1 MAEIYFPPVSFLFSV
16 EMLDNTTGGSRLEA
30 GFQEVSGI
38 SVEMQTDKI
47 PEGGQNLYAHKVP
60 SRISNDSNLVLKR
73 GLVTGSSVFGKWC
86 RDHFSQG
93 LNTVTNSKKIAPK
106 NIIVHL
112 LDIATQ
118 KPIMAWA
125 FANAYPVKW
134 EISGLNAKESNF
146 VVESLTLAYSYFAV
160 IQPKS

>member
-1 MAEIYFPPVSFLFSV
+1 MAEISFPPVSFLFAV
-16 EMLDNTTGGSRLEA
+16 EILGNTGSNSRVEA

-38 SVEMQTDKI
+38 GVEMQTDKI
-47 PEGGQNLYAHKVP
+47 AEGGQNLFAHKVP

-73 GLVTGSSVFGKWC
+73 GLITTSSVFGDWC
-86 RDHFSQG
+86 RKHFSQG
-93 LNTVTNSKKIAPK
+93 LNTVTKSQKIEPK
-106 NIIVHL
+106 NVIVHL
-112 LDIATQ
+112 LDVTTQ

-146 VVESLTLAYSYFAV
+146 VVESLTLAYAYVAV